1 MGVKRKALSLLIALA
16 MVFTMAPMMTG
27 AALAGDGSDNSKID
41 SVSLTIKA
49 PKCGT
54 VVTGNSFYDREYAP
68 SSSGKTPKAPRDEIK
83 RQSPQPEVTLPAGVN
98 YRLFGGENYNY
109 GLWYDYE
116 HMVDMEMPAFEGT
129 IKGGKFY
136 YALIYL
142 ESVDWDYQF
151 TEDCVAKVTGG
162 TLQPVP
168 FADNGYNFDPE
179 ENYGYVFI
187 KVKAVHVPGKA
198 VKENYV
204 APTATK
210 AGSYD
215 KVVYCSKCGDE
226 ISRTKV
232 MIPPTGKKKASKK
245 GIKGVL
251 LTQMTAKGGKSLK
264 IKWKEIQGAEGYDI
278 FFSKCDHDG
287 TKAKIKKVK
296 TIKGNKTFSWTKAGL
311 DKRTGYRAYV
321 KAWVM
326 KDGKKKYVRKGPL
339 VHAFTSGSAA
349 KYTNAK
355 AVAVSKNK
363 VSLKKGGTFKVSATV
378 SKLIPGKRLM
388 TEYHAPKVRF
398 WSGNKKVATVSR
410 SGKIKAKSKG
420 ACNIYA
426 IAQNGAY
433 ATVKVTVK

>member
-27 AALAGDGSDNSKID
+27 AALADDGSDDSGID

-54 VVTGNSFYDREYAP
+54 VVTGNSFDDRDMTP
-68 SSSGKTPKAPRDEIK
+68 QSSVKTPKAPGDEVK

-98 YRLFGGENYNY
+98 YRLSSGEHYNY

-116 HMVDMEMPAFEGT
+116 NRGDEEIPAFEGT

-136 YALIYL
+136 YAWIYL
-142 ESVDWDYQF
+142 ESVDQEYQF
-151 TEDCVAKVTGG
+151 KEDCVAKVTGG
-162 TLQPVP
+162 TLQPAYDDP
-168 FADNGYNFDPE
+168 GYYFYPGDT
-179 ENYGYVFI
+179 YGYVFI

-232 MIPPTGKKKASKK
+232 KIPPT

-251 LTQMTAKGGKSLK
+251 LTVMTAKGGDSLK
-264 IKWKEIQGAEGYDI
+264 IKWKKIEGAEGYDI

-287 TKAKIKKVK
+287 AKAKIKKVK
-296 TIKGNKTFSWTKAGL
+296 TIKGNKKLSWTKAGL
-311 DKRTGYRAYV
+311 DTKTGYRAYV
-321 KAWVM
+321 KAWI
-326 KDGKKKYVRKGPL
+326 KKNGKKKYVRTGPM

-349 KYTNAK
+349 KYTNAS
-355 AVAVSKNK
+355 AVTVSKSK
-363 VSLKKGGTFKVSATV
+363 VSLNKGGTFKVSATV
-378 SKLIPGKRLM
+378 SKLVPGKKLM
-388 TEYHAPKVRF
+388 SKHHAAKLRYLSSNP
-398 WSGNKKVATVSR
+398 KVATVNA
-410 SGKIKAKSKG
+410 SGTIKAKGKG
-420 ACNIYA
+420 SCSVYA

-433 ATVKVTVK
+433 AKVKVTVK